1 MADAPYV
8 LYGHPESRSK
18 LVEHVLVELGLDYD
32 HQTIDFK
39 HGGHRT
45 PAFLAINPAGWIP
58 ALRMPDGTVLT
69 ETAAINLTLAERH
82 HCADGTSL
90 VPALPDPLRAEFFAL
105 LFHITGMLEPA
116 LKRLWYP
123 TRYAG
128 GPANEGAVVV
138 DAKRDIFSTLDL
150 LEDILSRRGPNVLGH
165 RFSLV
170 DITLAYW
177 FRCVAH
183 LPEATALR
191 HIRACADRVYARP
204 ALQRFAGDAARMIEV
219 WEST

>member
-18 LVEHVLVELGLDYD
+18 LVEHVLVELGVDCD

-39 HGGHRT
+39 HGGHRM

-58 ALRMPDGTVLT
+58 ALRMPDGRVLT
-69 ETAAINLTLAERH
+69 ETAAINLTLAEHH

-128 GPANEGAVVV
+128 GLANEGAVVV
-138 DAKRDIFSTLDL
+138 DAKRDISPRSISSKISSLGAGLTYLVTAFLWST
-150 LEDILSRRGPNVLGH
+150 SRLRTGSAALPTCPRRPPCATSAPAPTVFMRARH
-165 RFSLV
+165 CS
-170 DITLAYW
+170 A
-177 FRCVAH
+177 
-183 LPEATALR
+183 LPETLR
-191 HIRACADRVYARP
+191 A
-204 ALQRFAGDAARMIEV
+204 
-219 WEST
+219 